1 VEVSE
6 QFRLFF
12 DRHYR
17 ELGRLAHL
25 MTDDAEAADG
35 LAAAAFAA
43 AWARWERVSAAD
55 SPTEYL
61 WVLLMRQATM
71 DDRDTGG
78 RGPRDQAKRPEHRG
92 VRQALALLPVR
103 RRACV
108 VLRYAFGLPE
118 AEIARMVG
126 ISVAGVTSELSK
138 GGAELERALGTPPG
152 GAEPATGWFETGD
165 GAPAGDAGSAERLR
179 TSLSEEAAR
188 IEPSHD
194 RILARMRVR
203 VMIGPEPRRPWRTPL
218 VTSVTSA
225 VAVTAVI
232 AAAVVFTN
240 ARSEP
245 PVYHDTAQAAPIPL
259 DPELT
264 PDVQPPSDPLPASP
278 TAPPPSGLPTGGPS
292 STPPSAIADASAPV
306 PSPSR
311 SRTGQATT
319 PKPTPTR
326 TKTGKTTAPKPT
338 PTRSRTRR
346 TTAPKPTPSKT
357 RKSTAAPKPSS
368 SRVTAAQQGVA
379 SLVPGA
385 VVSLESVN
393 LPGHRVRHRNFRGRL
408 DPIGSFSTTL
418 ERADATFTVRQGLA
432 GSSCVSLEAS
442 NFPGFYLRHR
452 SFQIHLQRG
461 DGSGSFAA
469 DATFCPTQG
478 LAGQGISLRS
488 HSNPTSYLRHSGG
501 QLFLNDF
508 QDFAGFRADST
519 FTVRPGL

>member
-1 VEVSE
+1 
-6 QFRLFF
+6 
-12 DRHYR
+12 
-17 ELGRLAHL
+17 

-194 RILARMRVR
+194 RIRGVEILGGHQQVQVAHRTGGRVGVDELGQGGALEGDHR
-203 VMIGPEPRRPWRTPL
+203 DVRPVERGQELPQPVRAAKTGHGVRL
-218 VTSVTSA
+218 KDLMS
-225 VAVTAVI
+225 
-232 AAAVVFTN
+232 AAA
-240 ARSEP
+240 
-245 PVYHDTAQAAPIPL
+245 Y
-259 DPELT
+259 
-264 PDVQPPSDPLPASP
+264 
-278 TAPPPSGLPTGGPS
+278 
-292 STPPSAIADASAPV
+292 
-306 PSPSR
+306 
-311 SRTGQATT
+311 
-319 PKPTPTR
+319 
-326 TKTGKTTAPKPT
+326 
-338 PTRSRTRR
+338 
-346 TTAPKPTPSKT
+346 
-357 RKSTAAPKPSS
+357 
-368 SRVTAAQQGVA
+368 
-379 SLVPGA
+379 
-385 VVSLESVN
+385 
-393 LPGHRVRHRNFRGRL
+393 
-408 DPIGSFSTTL
+408 
-418 ERADATFTVRQGLA
+418 ERA
-432 GSSCVSLEAS
+432 GSDL
-442 NFPGFYLRHR
+442 L
-452 SFQIHLQRG
+452 
-461 DGSGSFAA
+461 
-469 DATFCPTQG
+469 
-478 LAGQGISLRS
+478 
-488 HSNPTSYLRHSGG
+488 SGG
-501 QLFLNDF
+501 LYLDMPAWGYHVFEL
-508 QDFAGFRADST
+508 G
-519 FTVRPGL
+519 VW